1 MEKGKESAIPSYMV
15 DVLTT
20 EHAALQ
26 SARFGTISEKNGRA
40 SMYLGAVSSSVVAL
54 AFIASI
60 SESGPIFFAFA
71 LVILPVLFLMGFLT
85 FGRLVQI
92 GIADARFLVS
102 INRIRHFYVKIAPEA
117 NDYLTLQIHDDEHG
131 LTQPAMQSSAWWQ
144 RFLSTAAIVASVN
157 SIIGGVVGAV
167 ALGWVAHFDIAQ
179 SVLAG
184 ILVGGVAFLLHVIVR
199 RQMGR
204 SYQNQMAVRIPTP
217 PDVHAEDA

>member
-15 DVLTT
+15 DILTT
-20 EHAALQ
+20 EHTALQ

-102 INRIRHFYVKIAPEA
+102 INRLRHFYVEIAPEA
-117 NDYLTLQIHDDEHG
+117 IDYLSLQIHDDEHG
-131 LTQPAMQSSAWWQ
+131 LTQPAMMSSAWWQ

-157 SIIGGVVGAV
+157 SIIGGVIVAV
-167 ALGWVAHFDIAQ
+167 ALGLAADFDLAQ

-184 ILVGGVAFLLHVIVR
+184 IFGGGVAFLLHIIVR

-204 SYQNQMAVRIPTP
+204 SYQNQMEIRYPTP
-217 PDVHAEDA
+217 PAVPDEDA